1 MYRRVLGSLFGFVL
15 MSAAAHAAPDGPEVE
30 SFSPQ
35 GTVKGVRQVAA
46 RFSEPM
52 VPFGD
57 PRLGEPFAIDCP
69 EAGKGHWADARN
81 FVYDFERDLPAGV
94 RCTFTLK
101 PELRTLDGK
110 PLIGSQTFS
119 FSTGGPSVRL
129 SAPYDGASDIDEQ
142 QIFVLGLD
150 GVALAASIEEHVY
163 CAIEGIAERVGVRLV
178 AGEERKGV
186 IEGRRGFLREYAQ
199 IVQRSGEAEPDPER
213 LRAIVEG
220 EDSPIVVLQCQRRFP
235 NAVVV
240 RLVWGKGVTSK
251 TGIATEE
258 DQTLAFEVRDEFRAS
273 FSCERVKRDRGCIP
287 FLPLSLNF
295 SAPITRADAG
305 AITLE
310 DADGTKYKPTVPG
323 DPRVAFVDDVAFEG
337 PFPENLSLTL
347 AVPAGL
353 QDDAGRT
360 LANQATFP
368 LKVKTDEV
376 PPLVKFPTTFGIV
389 ELHADA
395 ALPVTLRNLEALLP
409 LPPLP
414 APGASPP
421 SLSAAPDAK
430 PAPEPEAATGLT
442 KWWQGLRERLL
453 PEASEVQGRRLR
465 VEDPK
470 AIPGWMRRVVELQ
483 EDKGHYDS
491 EADKYIVEHRAGE
504 KSLFDATQATEV
516 FKLPKPLGRRAF
528 EVIGIP
534 FDRPG
539 FYVVELA
546 SPRLGAALYGK
557 VVPFHAQ
564 SAVLVTNLGV
574 HLKLGRESSLVWVT
588 SLDQGRPAAGAE
600 VVVSDCEGRVYFEG
614 RTARTAPSASQ
625 RPCRA
630 RARSPSACP
639 GGAPSS

>member
-1 MYRRVLGSLFGFVL
+1 MYRPVLGSLLALVL
-15 MSAAAHAAPDGPEVE
+15 LSAAVHAAIADPQVE

-57 PRLGEPFAIDCP
+57 PRLDEPFAIDCP
-69 EAGKGHWADARN
+69 EAGKGRWVDTRN

-101 PELRTLDGK
+101 PKLKTLDGK
-110 PLIGSQTFS
+110 PLTGTQSFS
-119 FSTGGPSVRL
+119 FSTGGPAVRL
-129 SAPYDGASDIDEQ
+129 SAPYEGASNIDEE

-150 GVALAASIEEHVY
+150 AVAVAASIEEHVH

-178 AGEERKGV
+178 AGEERKTV
-186 IEGRRGFLREYAQ
+186 IEGRRGFLRDYAQ

-235 NAVVV
+235 SAADV
-240 RLVWGKGVTSK
+240 RLVWGKGVAAK
-251 TGIATEE
+251 TGIVTEE
-258 DQTLAFEVRDEFRAS
+258 DQTLAFKVRDEFRAS

-310 DADGTKYKPTVPG
+310 DADGTQYRPTVPG

-337 PFPENLSLTL
+337 PFPENLELTL

-360 LANQATFP
+360 LANQASFP
-368 LKVKTDEV
+368 LKVETDEV
-376 PPLVKFPTTFGIV
+376 PPLVKFPATFGIV

-421 SLSAAPDAK
+421 PLSAAPDAK
-430 PAPEPEAATGLT
+430 PHPGTGGRFRPHEMVARGTRAFAARGLGGPGPAPARRGPEGHPRLDAARRGVAGR
-442 KWWQGLRERLL
+442 QGSLR
-453 PEASEVQGRRLR
+453 S
-465 VEDPK
+465 
-470 AIPGWMRRVVELQ
+470 
-483 EDKGHYDS
+483 
-491 EADKYIVEHRAGE
+491 
-504 KSLFDATQATEV
+504 
-516 FKLPKPLGRRAF
+516 PKPT
-528 EVIGIP
+528 
-534 FDRPG
+534 
-539 FYVVELA
+539 
-546 SPRLGAALYGK
+546 S
-557 VVPFHAQ
+557 
-564 SAVLVTNLGV
+564 T
-574 HLKLGRESSLVWVT
+574 SSSTV
-588 SLDQGRPAAGAE
+588 
-600 VVVSDCEGRVYFEG
+600 
-614 RTARTAPSASQ
+614 
-625 RPCRA
+625 
-630 RARSPSACP
+630 RARSRSSTSLRPPRSSSSPSR
-639 GGAPSS
+639 

>member
-1 MYRRVLGSLFGFVL
+1 MYRPVLGSLLALVL
-15 MSAAAHAAPDGPEVE
+15 LSAAVPAAIAGPEVE

-69 EAGKGHWADARN
+69 EAGKGRWVDTRN
-81 FVYDFERDLPAGV
+81 FVYDFERELPAGV

-101 PELRTLDGK
+101 PKLKTLDGK
-110 PLIGSQTFS
+110 PLTGTQLFS
-119 FSTGGPSVRL
+119 FSTGGPAVRL
-129 SAPYDGASDIDEQ
+129 SAPYEGASNIDEE

-150 GVALAASIEEHVY
+150 AVAVAASIEEHVH

-178 AGEERKGV
+178 AGEERKTV
-186 IEGRRGFLREYAQ
+186 IEGRRDFLRDYAR
-199 IVQRSGEAEPDPER
+199 IPSGRDGGAEADPER

-235 NAVVV
+235 SAADVK
-240 RLVWGKGVTSK
+240 LVWGKGVTAK

-258 DQTLAFEVRDEFRAS
+258 DQTLAFKVRDEFRAS

-310 DADGTKYKPTVPG
+310 DADGTQYRPTVPG

-360 LANQATFP
+360 LANQASFP
-368 LKVKTDEV
+368 LKVETDEV
-376 PPLVKFPTTFGIV
+376 PPLVKFPATFGIV

-421 SLSAAPDAK
+421 PLSAAPDAK
-430 PAPEPEAATGLT
+430 PAPEPEAGSGLDEMVARPT
-442 KWWQGLRERLL
+442 RAFAARGLGGPGPAPARRGPEGHPRLDAARRGVAGRQGSLRSRSRQVHRRA
-453 PEASEVQGRRLR
+453 PCGREVALRRHSGHRGLQAPQAARPARLR
-465 VEDPK
+465 GHRDPL
-470 AIPGWMRRVVELQ
+470 R
-483 EDKGHYDS
+483 
-491 EADKYIVEHRAGE
+491 
-504 KSLFDATQATEV
+504 
-516 FKLPKPLGRRAF
+516 
-528 EVIGIP
+528 
-534 FDRPG
+534 
-539 FYVVELA
+539 
-546 SPRLGAALYGK
+546 
-557 VVPFHAQ
+557 
-564 SAVLVTNLGV
+564 
-574 HLKLGRESSLVWVT
+574 
-588 SLDQGRPAAGAE
+588 
-600 VVVSDCEGRVYFEG
+600 
-614 RTARTAPSASQ
+614 
-625 RPCRA
+625 
-630 RARSPSACP
+630 
-639 GGAPSS
+639 